1 MDFYIIFFILALVT
15 SGAINIGLQVSLQD
29 PVSILFEYMLRSETT
44 RIYGSSELIEKLQY
58 CLVAVPIYITINS
71 AQGVPIFSHPTQHLL
86 ILFHANHS
94 TGMRWC
100 LIVVVIWISLTSD
113 VGHIFMYLL
122 AIYMAS

>member
-1 MDFYIIFFILALVT
+1 MCVRARAHIFFIHSSVDGLLHYFFILALVT

-71 AQGVPIFSHPTQHLL
+71 AQGVPF
-86 ILFHANHS
+86 FHTPCS
-94 TGMRWC
+94 IC
-100 LIVVVIWISLTSD
+100 
-113 VGHIFMYLL
+113 
-122 AIYMAS
+122 

>member
-71 AQGVPIFSHPTQHLL
+71 AQGVPF
-86 ILFHANHS
+86 FHTPRS
-94 TGMRWC
+94 IC
-100 LIVVVIWISLTSD
+100 
-113 VGHIFMYLL
+113 
-122 AIYMAS
+122 